1 MGNLNVNLIS
11 NDISFKN
18 IEKALNFILSQK
30 NHKSNNLNILK
41 EIGLAKQYISVID
54 NKISDDKIYISK
66 SHKTL
71 KNYISQ
77 EKNRTHFVKW
87 ASVLFDIDEDD
98 CNYFQNNRKIVV
110 MKNIFL
116 YKMFFQK
123 NVKKNIIENASNIT
137 LFKYGIPKYLREFIW
152 EIIIAEKYANKKY
165 YNHKEEKPRNEFYSC
180 FCVKGDEF

>member
-123 NVKKNIIENASNIT
+123 NVKKI
-137 LFKYGIPKYLREFIW
+137 
-152 EIIIAEKYANKKY
+152 
-165 YNHKEEKPRNEFYSC
+165 
-180 FCVKGDEF
+180 